1 MPEQTYLVF
10 RHELDPADNI
20 HVQMQA
26 AVREIWGAR
35 LPACGY
41 KLARGP
47 DLEVYPPNLDSGR
60 TGAWVEWW
68 IPIEA

>member
-1 MPEQTYLVF
+1 
-10 RHELDPADNI
+10 
-20 HVQMQA
+20 MQA
-26 AVREIWGAR
+26 AAREIWGVR

-47 DLEVYPPNLDSGR
+47 DLEVYPPNFDSGR
-60 TGAWVEWW
+60 SGAWVEWW